1 MQKDWKT
8 GKAIDLLLDNQLG
21 CAGTDLHPR
30 AGRPLP
36 RNLGLSDVLGMKRG
50 GRGEGQTD
58 TLSES
63 GGEQAHEALSLLA
76 PVCTSTS
83 TREIGVK

>member
-8 GKAIDLLLDNQLG
+8 DKTIELYLDDQLG

-30 AGRPLP
+30 AGRLLP
-36 RNLGLSDVLGMKRG
+36 RNLGLSDVPGVKRG
-50 GRGEGQTD
+50 RRGERQTD

-76 PVCTSTS
+76 AVCTSVFA
-83 TREIGVK
+83 RKIRVK